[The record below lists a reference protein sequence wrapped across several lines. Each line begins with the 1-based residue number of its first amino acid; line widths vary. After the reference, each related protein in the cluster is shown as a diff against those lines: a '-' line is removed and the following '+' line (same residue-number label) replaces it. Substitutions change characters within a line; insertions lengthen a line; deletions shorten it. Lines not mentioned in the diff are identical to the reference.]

1 MKFQDNPIG
10 GRPDLFGVVVMVVT
24 IAFLLTF
31 AAQVSGCDGQK
42 RQRQYSQLASCSSL
56 LQIADT
62 HIDGRT
68 ARKARKARPCRA
80 AALSLMLGLWAASS
94 R

>member
-1 MKFQDNPIG
+1 MKFLNNPIG
-10 GRPDLFGVVVMVVT
+10 GRPDLFGVVVMVVS

-31 AAQVSGCDGQK
+31 AAQVSARDDQA
-42 RQRQYSQLASCSSL
+42 RQRQYQRLASCSSL
-56 LQIADT
+56 MQITDT
-62 HIDGRT
+62 RVDGRA

-80 AALSLMLGLWAASS
+80 AGPSLMLGLWAVSS

>member
-10 GRPDLFGVVVMVVT
+10 GRRDLFGVVVMVVT

-68 ARKARKARPCRA
+68 ARKARPCRA